1 MPNLK
6 LVTRIMLPA
15 VLFFASAVG
24 NIVAMGNEKPV
35 FSGEVTDSVSKET
48 LAGAN
53 ISVITPNDTVW
64 TVSDE
69 KGLFSISVPKAD
81 KYWVSAYFVG
91 YTAWKKEYRLPTEN
105 IKILLSPSSDKIDE
119 AVLKE
124 VVPVMI
130 EKGDTVVYNL
140 APIPKM
146 RGDMAG
152 DVIARLPGIEISG
165 DRILALG
172 REVSRVLV
180 NNTSLFGND
189 NTAAMKNLEAKEVRQ
204 VEVYDL
210 VRSSDMD
217 DSARLARACNTLLR
231 TSKGWKGFNTDG
243 FGLEEAV
250 RSVLGRDFK
259 GSDVVVIGAGGAARG
274 AAFHIASCGCK
285 SLLIANRTP
294 ERLERLVSDLGESGF
309 KCNAVLLAGCE
320 ELIQENS
327 IVINATSVGLRDS
340 DSAVLKFSD
349 LPKSIA
355 FFDMPYIKEGETISV
370 RSARAEGI
378 RACSGL
384 PMLAWQGAKSLSI
397 WTGKPMLGG
406 LMLKTLNGS

>member
-1 MPNLK
+1 MRSFMAEVFSAEDLK
-6 LVTRIMLPA
+6 RGIFSTRGCGAQPPYFA
-15 VLFFASAVG
+15 VLGHPVAHSKSPLMQNAALEEIAKSDSRYRGSKYFAFDVPPDELPDYL
-24 NIVAMGNEKPV
+24 NELWRKNFTGINLTIPH
-35 FSGEVTDSVSKET
+35 KEI
-48 LAGAN
+48 AA
-53 ISVITPNDTVW
+53 
-64 TVSDE
+64 
-69 KGLFSISVPKAD
+69 K
-81 KYWVSAYFVG
+81 
-91 YTAWKKEYRLPTEN
+91 
-105 IKILLSPSSDKIDE
+105 LL
-119 AVLKE
+119 
-124 VVPVMI
+124 
-130 EKGDTVVYNL
+130 
-140 APIPKM
+140 
-146 RGDMAG
+146 
-152 DVIARLPGIEISG
+152 
-165 DRILALG
+165 
-172 REVSRVLV
+172 
-180 NNTSLFGND
+180 
-189 NTAAMKNLEAKEVRQ
+189 
-204 VEVYDL
+204 
-210 VRSSDMD
+210 SDMD

-340 DSAVLKFSD
+340 DSAVLKFSY